1 MRDLIILQITDM
13 NILLTNFL
21 FSSKEK
27 KKKREE
33 L

>member
-21 FSSKEK
+21 FFSKE

>member
-21 FSSKEK
+21 FSSKK

>member
-27 KKKREE
+27 KKREE